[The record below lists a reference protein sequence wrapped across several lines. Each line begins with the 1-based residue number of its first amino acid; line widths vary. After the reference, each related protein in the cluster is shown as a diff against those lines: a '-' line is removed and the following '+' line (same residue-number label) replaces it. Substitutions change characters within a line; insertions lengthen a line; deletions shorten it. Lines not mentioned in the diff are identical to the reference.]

1 MQPMVNIALR
11 AARTAGEQ
19 IVRAVERL
27 DLVKSDQ
34 AEVAKLLSETCQKA
48 ELSIVHTIQKAYPNH
63 KVIGEYTGEHAAI
76 SEGSEFCWTIN
87 PVDSISNFSNG
98 LPVFAIS
105 MAGQQNKRIEHSL
118 ILNPITGEEFT
129 ASRGYGAQL
138 NGKRLRVSNH
148 KTVNESL
155 IGTGFFNRAS
165 DKGHLEAYLNI
176 FRDITTTGGTI
187 YNGGSP
193 ALNLAYT
200 AAGRIDGFYQMGLNL
215 WEMEAG
221 ILLVQEAG
229 GLVGDFSGGNNF
241 RTKGHLIAGNPKM
254 FKALLKGLQPSLNTD
269 LK

>member
-11 AARTAGEQ
+11 AARVAGEQ

-27 DLVKSDQ
+27 DLIKTDA
-34 AEVAKLLSETCQKA
+34 AEVTKLLSDTCKKA
-48 ELSIVHTIQKAYPNH
+48 ELSIVHTIQKAYPQH
-63 KVIGEYTGEHAAI
+63 RVVGEYTGEHPAQA
-76 SEGSEFCWTIN
+76 EKAEFTWYIN
-87 PVDSISNFSNG
+87 PIDSISNFSNG

-105 MAGQQNKRIEHSL
+105 MAGQQKNRIEHAL

-129 ASRGYGAQL
+129 TSRGKGAQL

-148 KTVNESL
+148 KTIEQSL
-155 IGTGFFNRAS
+155 LGTGFFNRAS
-165 DKGHLEAYLNI
+165 DKNHLEAYLEI
-176 FRDITTTGGTI
+176 FRTMTLAGGTI

-200 AAGRIDGFYQMGLNL
+200 AAGRIDGFYQIGLNQ

-229 GLVGDFSGGNNF
+229 GLVGDFSGNNQF
-241 RTKGHLIAGNPKM
+241 RDTGHLVAANPKM
-254 FKALLKGLQPSLNTD
+254 FKALLQHLKPCLTESL
-269 LK
+269 K

>member
-11 AARTAGEQ
+11 AARAAGEQ

-27 DLVKSDQ
+27 DLVKSEQSD
-34 AEVAKLLSETCQKA
+34 VAKLLSDTCQKA
-48 ELSIVHTIQKAYPNH
+48 ELTIVHSIQKAYPNH
-63 KVIGEYTGEHAAI
+63 KIVGEYTGEHAPI
-76 SEGSEFCWTIN
+76 SEGPEFCWTIN
-87 PVDSISNFSNG
+87 PIDSISNFSNG

-105 MAGQQNKRIEHSL
+105 MAGQQNNRTEHAL

-129 ASRGYGAQL
+129 ASRGNGAQL

-148 KTVNESL
+148 KTIENSL
-155 IGTGFFNRAS
+155 IGTGFFNRPS
-165 DKGHLEAYLNI
+165 DKAHLEAYLNI
-176 FRDITTTGGTI
+176 FRDMTLVGGTI

-200 AAGRIDGFYQMGLNL
+200 AAGRIDGFYQIGLNP

-229 GLVGDFSGGNNF
+229 GLVGDFMGGNEF
-241 RTKGHLIAGNPKM
+241 RQSGSLIAGNPKM
-254 FKALLKGLQPSLNTD
+254 FKAIIKGLQSSLTED

>member
-27 DLVKSDQ
+27 DLIKTEQ
-34 AEVAKLLSETCQKA
+34 ADVAKLLSDTCNKA
-48 ELSIVHTIQKAYPNH
+48 ELTIVHTIQKSYPNH
-63 KVIGEYTGEHAAI
+63 KVVGEYTGEHAPI
-76 SEGSEFCWTIN
+76 SEGPEFCWYIN
-87 PVDSISNFSNG
+87 PIDSISNFSNG

-105 MAGQQNKRIEHSL
+105 MAGEQKNRVEHAL
-118 ILNPITGEEFT
+118 VLNPVTGEEFT
-129 ASRGYGAQL
+129 ASRGHGAQL

-148 KTVNESL
+148 KIIEGSL
-155 IGTGFFNRAS
+155 IGTGFFNRNS
-165 DKGHLEAYLNI
+165 DQPHLESYLNI
-176 FRDITTTGGTI
+176 FRDFTTVGGTI

-200 AAGRIDGFYQMGLNL
+200 AAGRIDGFYQIGLNR

-229 GLVGDFSGGNNF
+229 GLVGDFAGGNDF
-241 RTKGHLIAGNPKM
+241 RNNGHLIAGNAKM
-254 FKALLKGLQPSLNTD
+254 FKAVLKGIQPSLNEA

>member
-11 AARTAGEQ
+11 AARAAGEQ

-27 DLVKSDQ
+27 DLVKSEQSD
-34 AEVAKLLSETCQKA
+34 VAKLLSDTCNKA

-63 KVIGEYTGEHAAI
+63 KIVGEYTGEHAPI
-76 SEGSEFCWTIN
+76 SEGPEFCWTIN
-87 PVDSISNFSNG
+87 PIDSISNFSNG

-105 MAGQQNKRIEHSL
+105 MAGQQNGRTEHAL

-129 ASRGYGAQL
+129 ASRGDGAQL

-148 KTVNESL
+148 KTIENSL
-155 IGTGFFNRAS
+155 IGTGFFNRTS
-165 DKGHLEAYLNI
+165 DKAHLETYLDT
-176 FRDITTTGGTI
+176 FRNMTVAGGTI

-200 AAGRIDGFYQMGLNL
+200 AAGRIDGFFQIGLNQ

-221 ILLVQEAG
+221 LLLVQEAG
-229 GLVGDFSGGNNF
+229 GLVGDFTGSNNF
-241 RTKGHLIAGNPKM
+241 RSNGNLIAGNPKM
-254 FKALLKGLQPSLNTD
+254 FKALLKGLQPSLTEE

>member
-11 AARTAGEQ
+11 AARVAGEQ

-27 DLVKSDQ
+27 DLVKSEQSD
-34 AEVAKLLSETCQKA
+34 VAKLLSDTCKKA

-63 KVIGEYTGEHAAI
+63 KIVGEYTGEHAPL
-76 SEGSEFCWTIN
+76 SDGPEFCWTIN
-87 PVDSISNFSNG
+87 PIDSISNFSNG

-105 MAGQQNKRIEHSL
+105 MAGQQNGRTEHAL

-129 ASRGYGAQL
+129 ASRGDGAQL

-148 KTVNESL
+148 KTVEGSL
-155 IGTGFFNRAS
+155 IGTGFFNRPS
-165 DKGHLEAYLNI
+165 DKAHLEAYLNI
-176 FRDITTTGGTI
+176 FRDMTLTGGTI

-200 AAGRIDGFYQMGLNL
+200 AAGRIDGFYQIGLNP

-221 ILLVQEAG
+221 LLLVQEAG
-229 GLVGDFSGGNNF
+229 GLVGDFMGGNDF
-241 RTKGHLIAGNPKM
+241 RQSGSLIAGNPKM
-254 FKALLKGLQPSLNTD
+254 FKAILKGLQSSLTEE

>member
-11 AARTAGEQ
+11 AARVAGEQ

-27 DLVKSDQ
+27 DLVKSEQSD
-34 AEVAKLLSETCQKA
+34 VAKLLSDTCQKA

-63 KVIGEYTGEHAAI
+63 KFVGEYTGEHAPI
-76 SEGSEFCWTIN
+76 GEGPELCWTIN
-87 PVDSISNFSNG
+87 PIDSISNFSNG

-105 MAGQQNKRIEHSL
+105 MAGQQNGRIEHSL

-148 KTVNESL
+148 KTIENSL
-155 IGTGFFNRAS
+155 IGTGFFNRTS
-165 DKGHLEAYLNI
+165 DKNHLEAYLNI
-176 FRDITTTGGTI
+176 FRDITTSGGTI
-187 YNGGSP
+187 YNGGSA

-200 AAGRIDGFYQMGLNL
+200 AAGRIDGFYQMGLNP

-221 ILLVQEAG
+221 IMLVQEAG
-229 GLVGDFSGGNNF
+229 GLVGDFSGDNNF
-241 RTKGHLIAGNPKM
+241 RNNGNLIAGNPKM
-254 FKALLKGLQPSLNTD
+254 FKALLKGLQPSLTEE